1 MQVTSDKHPFTV
13 YHQYGE
19 IMHKPGDNNYFV
31 GQLSKDLKYIHKT
44 KIKSYVMR
52 TYGLTCKEYYG
63 IVSHN
68 DPNWVKLCD
77 RPGCNNVAIFGIGWG
92 YGECCC
98 NACHVSVTTKRKWTE
113 TEYRTKHAKVLID
126 NNLTGK
132 APNAFNKKSFLM
144 RGKPTDIC
152 TVYIGL
158 SGIRD
163 SIKFGVTNKTI
174 QERKRRNKM
183 STIHT
188 VFVGTRIECAQIEFL
203 LKRSLN
209 TPIEWIMINRWQEVF
224 GILKQIIRNKTYIIE
239 SSSTIETAS
248 K

>member
-1 MQVTSDKHPFTV
+1 MYS
-13 YHQYGE
+13 
-19 IMHKPGDNNYFV
+19 I
-31 GQLSKDLKYIHKT
+31 
-44 KIKSYVMR
+44 
-52 TYGLTCKEYYG
+52 
-63 IVSHN
+63 
-68 DPNWVKLCD
+68 
-77 RPGCNNVAIFGIGWG
+77 
-92 YGECCC
+92 
-98 NACHVSVTTKRKWTE
+98 
-113 TEYRTKHAKVLID
+113 
-126 NNLTGK
+126 
-132 APNAFNKKSFLM
+132 
-144 RGKPTDIC
+144 
-152 TVYIGL
+152 YIGL
-158 SGIRD
+158 SGIRN
-163 SIKFGVTNKTI
+163 SIKFGVTSRII